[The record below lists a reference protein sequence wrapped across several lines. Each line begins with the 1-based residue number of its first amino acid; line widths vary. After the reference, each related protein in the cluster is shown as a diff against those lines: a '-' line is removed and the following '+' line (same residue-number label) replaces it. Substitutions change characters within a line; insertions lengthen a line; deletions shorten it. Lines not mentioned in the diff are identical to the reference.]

1 MSKNIDYS
9 EKYKKKLDKA
19 LNSYGITA
27 TDLNV
32 NGFDASKQYT
42 KNDYDV
48 LRGQIQGWEHD
59 HPLRDID
66 TTQMTFE
73 FNRLLNEN
81 FTDPLPARLLQQY
94 KSGKRYRQVKQDK
107 QAGYPDYTAEE
118 MVKKNYRDEL
128 KRRADFKKLG
138 RSPTVSRPFP
148 PQYHPDYRKEMK
160 KANMTTGGKRKTRR
174 RRKKKRKT
182 TRRRKTRKKRK
193 GVKKKKTK
201 KRKKRK
207 KRRK

>member
-1 MSKNIDYS
+1 MLGQKKKLEITLTYMKEHNYLNNKFFISLNYSMSKNIDYS
-9 EKYKKKLDKA
+9 EKYKQKLDKA

-48 LRGQIQGWEHD
+48 QSQIQGWEHD

-94 KSGKRYRQVKQDK
+94 KS
-107 QAGYPDYTAEE
+107 
-118 MVKKNYRDEL
+118 
-128 KRRADFKKLG
+128 
-138 RSPTVSRPFP
+138 
-148 PQYHPDYRKEMK
+148 
-160 KANMTTGGKRKTRR
+160 
-174 RRKKKRKT
+174 
-182 TRRRKTRKKRK
+182 
-193 GVKKKKTK
+193 
-201 KRKKRK
+201 
-207 KRRK
+207 